1 MTIDEL
7 IADLD
12 LTSTQ
17 RYEMIEAFE
26 ESPDGFARIVK
37 KADGANNRAAA
48 LISMVRKGEH
58 TKIVQTGKGTKPE
71 ATTLDDLV
79 SICLRSYNARIA
91 KYPPNDERGWTDD
104 DAIVYAVWVASTW
117 NSRISQDDIERAFR
131 VRIGKPWTSDQ
142 DPALGTGC
150 PPELLAN
157 VLTKLSR
164 IGVIVVEERKPP
176 EPATTASDLAQ
187 RLLATLGA

>member
-1 MTIDEL
+1 MT
-7 IADLD
+7 ADSLLADFD

-17 RYEMIEAFE
+17 RYEMIEAFD
-26 ESPDGFARIVK
+26 ESPDGFARLVRR
-37 KADGANNRAAA
+37 AESANNPAAA
-48 LISMVRKGEH
+48 LISMVRKGQHLHQE
-58 TKIVQTGKGTKPE
+58 QTGKGTKPE

-91 KYPPNDERGWTDD
+91 KYPPIDERGWTDD

-157 VLTKLSR
+157 VLRKLSR
-164 IGVIVVEERKPP
+164 IGVIEVAEP